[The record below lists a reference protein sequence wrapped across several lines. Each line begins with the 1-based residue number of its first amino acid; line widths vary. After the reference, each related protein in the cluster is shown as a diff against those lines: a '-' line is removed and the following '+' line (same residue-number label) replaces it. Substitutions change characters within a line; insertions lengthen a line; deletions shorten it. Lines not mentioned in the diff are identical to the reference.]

1 MLPSIE
7 GQGDIMAVLDDRL
20 TNPALLLI
28 PSIALLAG
36 IVACTGQGKPAA
48 VAGAV
53 PQVCVSPAPIPA
65 GFDYPQQAG
74 TIEKWVATRDE
85 ARARSHGWYL
95 WAALNTPGSGDPV
108 WRSWCTS
115 TQAFAGNTPTPSPSA
130 SAAPIVAEDGTQL
143 VGGMLAGPPTLP
155 MRQRKMLNGA
165 DPINFPVAPQYPLP
179 AEVVKRYSKTQ
190 CIQGSGASMSLVDG
204 PSFENNGDIMV
215 AGVTYNQA
223 AFDWIR
229 SKGLYQTATL
239 QAMLPK
245 GSGTTQIPAMPPQS
259 IVLKPMMWPVPK
271 GGFGA
276 LPVWDDQK
284 SDGGQY
290 AGYEIQKMWPRA
302 VAVTT
307 TPQALVIPASVTF
320 LHGVTM
326 NGAPLGPNTYQKP
339 QVVGTDQFY
348 HYRPDI
354 STMDACDRAI
364 LDASAYWAYGRMFQP
379 GDELVLVAMHII
391 TKEQGAWTF
400 QSVWWH
406 DRPDQGPYAANRPNI
421 PPSQAPGPWRHYLMT
436 STYGIPAVP
445 GGKTWPVAY
454 NPYIELAADHPIQ
467 TNCMNCHHRAA
478 APNAKSSYL
487 AKGPS
492 NPGALDIFEQTNPI
506 FNGLLQVDSMWAI
519 SDRVPVPSPSPTAA
533 AKQ

>member
-1 MLPSIE
+1 MAMPGDRSIHS
-7 GQGDIMAVLDDRL
+7 VY
-20 TNPALLLI
+20 LI
-28 PSIALLAG
+28 APSIALLAG
-36 IVACTGQGKPAA
+36 IVACTDHGKPPA
-48 VAGAV
+48 VAGGA
-53 PQVCVSPAPIPA
+53 PQVCVNPAPIPA

-74 TIEKWVATRDE
+74 TIEKWVAMRDE
-85 ARARSHGWYL
+85 ARARTHGWYL
-95 WAALNTPGSGDPV
+95 WAALNTTPGGEPV

-115 TQAFAGNTPTPSPSA
+115 TQAFASNAPSPSPSPSA
-130 SAAPIVAEDGTQL
+130 TIVAEDGTQL
-143 VGGMLAGPPTLP
+143 IGGTLAGPPTLP
-155 MRQRKMLNGA
+155 MRQRKMLNGT

-190 CIQGSGASMSLVDG
+190 CIQGSGAAANLVDG
-204 PSFENNGDIMV
+204 PTFENNGDIMV
-215 AGVTYNQA
+215 AGVTYNKA

-229 SKGLYQTATL
+229 GKGLYQTATL

-245 GSGTTQIPAMPPQS
+245 GSATTSIPAMPAES

-271 GGFGA
+271 GGFSA
-276 LPVWDDQK
+276 LPLWDDQK

-290 AGYEIQKMWPRA
+290 AGYEIQRMWPRA

-307 TPQALVIPASVTF
+307 TPQAQVVPASVSF

-326 NGAPLGPNTYQKP
+326 NGKPLGPNTYQKP
-339 QVVGTDQFY
+339 QVVGTDRFY
-348 HYRPDI
+348 HYAPDL
-354 STMDACDRAI
+354 SKMDACDRAI

-379 GDELVLVAMHII
+379 GDQLVMIAMHII

-406 DRPDQGPYAANRPNI
+406 DRPDQGPYARNRPDI
-421 PPSQAPGPWRHYLMT
+421 PASRAPGPWRNYLMT

-478 APNAKSSYL
+478 APNKKSSYL
-487 AKGPS
+487 AKGVGL
-492 NPGALDIFEQTNPI
+492 PGALDIFDRASPI

-519 SDRVPVPSPSPTAA
+519 SDRVPVPVASPTASPTSGPVG
-533 AKQ
+533 K